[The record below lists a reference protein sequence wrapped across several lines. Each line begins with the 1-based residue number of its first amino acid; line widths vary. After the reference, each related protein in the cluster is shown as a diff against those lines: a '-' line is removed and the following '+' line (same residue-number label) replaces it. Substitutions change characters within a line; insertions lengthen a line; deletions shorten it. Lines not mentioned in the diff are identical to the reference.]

1 MGVTKRCVPQHSMH
15 SETTKPGVF
24 ISCSMQE
31 KRSLERHLA
40 HNGSMSRPLEMLSG
54 ILAPGEKKFS

>member
-1 MGVTKRCVPQHSMH
+1 MH